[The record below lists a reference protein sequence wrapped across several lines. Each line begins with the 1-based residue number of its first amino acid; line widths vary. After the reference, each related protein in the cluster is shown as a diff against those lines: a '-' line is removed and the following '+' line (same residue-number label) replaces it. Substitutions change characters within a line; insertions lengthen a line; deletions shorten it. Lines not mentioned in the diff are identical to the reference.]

1 MGVGVTALWVQWV
14 GIEVKHAGKMKLGDR
29 KDVWHM
35 QEMEGWK
42 KTVIRSGD
50 LGWSQVKDGGVWES
64 QGWHRKETAI
74 LRAVGVFRGSHMGTE
89 KGSNAEGGVQ
99 MIRS

>member
-14 GIEVKHAGKMKLGDR
+14 GIEVKHAGKMKLDNR

-35 QEMEGWK
+35 QEMKGWK
-42 KTVIRSGD
+42 KAVR
-50 LGWSQVKDGGVWES
+50 WSWLQVKGGGWES

-74 LRAVGVFRGSHMGTE
+74 LRTAGVFRCSHRGTE
-89 KGSNAEGGVQ
+89 KGINAEGGMQV
-99 MIRS
+99 IRN